1 MQIAFKEWAVV
12 CRALASGRQ
21 IVILRKGGIVE
32 DSGSFRPEHDEFLLF
47 PTFVHQAESGIV
59 PEARSLLDEVTGSP
73 PDADTVPITHGAR
86 VVHAFEIE
94 SEEQLLRLRAEHI
107 WSDAIVQ
114 ERFHRWQKD
123 MVHALILRVHALPCP
138 VAVEMKPEYG
148 GCKSWVKLNVDIDTV
163 AWRPV
168 LDDAEFQR
176 RLSGVL
182 AELEV

>member
-21 IVILRKGGIVE
+21 ILILRKGGIVE

-47 PTFVHQAESGIV
+47 PTFVHQAVSGIV
-59 PEARSLLDEVTGSP
+59 PEAQFLMDEVTVP
-73 PDADTVPITHGAR
+73 PLDSETVRITHTAR
-86 VVHAFEIE
+86 VANSFEIE
-94 SEEQLLRLRAEHI
+94 SEEQLRRLRAEHI
-107 WSDAIVQ
+107 WSDAIVL

-123 MVHALILRVHALPCP
+123 MVHALIVRVLALPRP
-138 VAVEMKPEYG
+138 MDVVMKPEYG
-148 GCKSWVKLNVDIDTV
+148 GCKSWVTLDVDIDT
-163 AWRPV
+163 AKAQPV

-176 RLSGVL
+176 RLDRVL